1 MNQGF
6 SSAIASSGAI
16 YLKARGFLLLS
27 NMNSPEDI
35 KKLTIPQL
43 TRLAEEIREFLIVNL
58 AKTGGHL
65 APNLGVVELTLAL
78 HYYFNSPR
86 DKLIWDVGHQAYVHK
101 LLTGR
106 RELFPTLR
114 QYKGLCGFP
123 KMSESAHDVWE
134 TGHSST
140 SLSAAMGMA
149 AARDLKGEKN
159 HVVAVIGD
167 GALTGGMAL
176 EALNHIGHEKK
187 NVIVIL
193 NDNEM
198 SIAPNVGALHNYL
211 GKLRTDSTYKRA
223 KDELEHL
230 LKSIPSVGGKLAQL
244 AERFKD
250 SMKYLLVSGV
260 LFEEFGFTYIGP
272 IDGHNLDLLLD
283 ALKTASQTKG
293 PVLVHAIT
301 KKGKGY
307 APAEADS
314 VKWHGIGTYKI
325 ESGESAKSAPTYTSV
340 FADTMIRLAKEDK
353 RVVAITP
360 AMPAGSGLI
369 KFGKIFPDRLFD
381 VGIAEQ
387 HACTF
392 SAALALQ
399 GMKPVYAVYSTF
411 LQRAYDQ
418 LIHDVARQKCN
429 VVFAVDRAGLVG
441 ADGETHQG
449 VYDIAF
455 MRAIPHM
462 VIMAPKD
469 ENELQHMMK
478 TALVYD
484 EGPISYRYPRLN
496 VRGVKMDEELKVL
509 PIGKAEIVS
518 EGKGVA
524 ILSFGHIFEIAEQAV
539 QMLRQESIYPMLVNA
554 RFCKPLDEE
563 LLIQL
568 AKEGYE
574 LITVEEGSVSGGFGS
589 AVMEFLAQAG
599 YHDTVVTPF
608 GVPDYFVEH
617 GSVKEQ
623 RAEVGLTADAIAARV
638 RSSILPSKQRA

>member
-1 MNQGF
+1 MLLTTINDPQD
-6 SSAIASSGAI
+6 
-16 YLKARGFLLLS
+16 LK
-27 NMNSPEDI
+27 
-35 KKLTIPQL
+35 KCTQPQL
-43 TRLAEEIREFLIVNL
+43 HTLASEIRQFLIETL
-58 AKTGGHL
+58 SKTGGHL

-78 HYYFNSPR
+78 HYVFDSPK

-101 LLTGR
+101 MLTGR
-106 RELFPTLR
+106 REMFPTLR

-123 KMSESAHDVWE
+123 KMVESPHDVWE

-149 AARDLKGEKN
+149 TARDLKKEKN

-176 EALNHIGHEKK
+176 EALNHIGHERK
-187 NVIVIL
+187 NVIVVL

-211 GKLRTDSTYKRA
+211 GKIRSTENYQWA
-223 KDELEHL
+223 KDEVEGL
-230 LKSIPSVGGKLAQL
+230 LKSIPAVGGKLAHM

-260 LFEEFGFTYIGP
+260 LFEELGFTYIGP
-272 IDGHNLDLLLD
+272 IDGHNMELLLD
-283 ALKTASQTKG
+283 TLKTAKHTKG
-293 PVLVHAIT
+293 PVLIHAIT
-301 KKGKGY
+301 KKGLGY

-325 ESGESAKSAPTYTSV
+325 ESGDTPKSAPTYTSV
-340 FADTMIRLAKEDK
+340 FAETMMKLADEDNSI
-353 RVVAITP
+353 VAVTP

-369 KFGKIFPDRLFD
+369 PFGQKYPDRLFD

-392 SAALALQ
+392 AAGLATQ
-399 GMKPVYAVYSTF
+399 GLKPVFAIYSTF

-418 LIHDVARQKCN
+418 LIHDVARQKLH
-429 VVFAVDRAGLVG
+429 VIFAVDRAGLVG

-449 VYDIAF
+449 MYDVAF
-455 MRAIPHM
+455 MRIIPNM

-469 ENELQHMMK
+469 ENELRHMMK
-478 TALVYD
+478 TAVEYKG
-484 EGPISYRYPRLN
+484 GPISYRYPRLPT
-496 VRGVKMDEELKVL
+496 RGVKMDEDLQVL
-509 PIGKAEIVS
+509 PIGKAEIVR
-518 EGKGVA
+518 EGKHVA
-524 ILSFGHIFEIAEQAV
+524 ILSFGHVFEIAEAAV
-539 QMLRQESIYPMLVNA
+539 KQLQEEGIKPMLVNA

-563 LLIQL
+563 LLLRL
-568 AKEGYE
+568 AKEGYDI
-574 LITVEEGSVSGGFGS
+574 ITVEEGCEMGGFGS
-589 AVMEFLAQAG
+589 AVIEYYSRAG
-599 YHDTVVTPF
+599 YHGMNVQVVA
-608 GVPDYFVEH
+608 VPDYFVEH

-623 RAEVGLTADAIAARV
+623 RQEVGLTADNIAARV
-638 RSSILPSKQRA
+638 RSLMPISKGVVEA

>member
-1 MNQGF
+1 MLLTTINDPQD
-6 SSAIASSGAI
+6 
-16 YLKARGFLLLS
+16 LK
-27 NMNSPEDI
+27 
-35 KKLTIPQL
+35 KCTQPQL
-43 TRLAEEIREFLIVNL
+43 HTLASEIRQFLIETL
-58 AKTGGHL
+58 SKTGGHL

-78 HYYFNSPR
+78 HYVFDSPK

-101 LLTGR
+101 MLTGR
-106 RELFPTLR
+106 REMFPTLR

-123 KMSESAHDVWE
+123 KMVESPHDVWE

-149 AARDLKGEKN
+149 TARDLKKEKN

-176 EALNHIGHEKK
+176 EALNHIGHERK
-187 NVIVIL
+187 NVIVVL

-211 GKLRTDSTYKRA
+211 GKIRSTENYQWA
-223 KDELEHL
+223 KDEVEGL
-230 LKSIPSVGGKLAQL
+230 LKSIPAVGGKLAHM

-260 LFEEFGFTYIGP
+260 LFEELGFTYIGP
-272 IDGHNLDLLLD
+272 IDGHNMELLLD
-283 ALKTASQTKG
+283 TLKTAKHTKG
-293 PVLVHAIT
+293 PVLIHAIT
-301 KKGKGY
+301 KKGLGY

-325 ESGESAKSAPTYTSV
+325 ESGDTPKSAPTYTSV
-340 FADTMIRLAKEDK
+340 FADTMMKLADEDK
-353 RVVAITP
+353 SIVAVTP

-369 KFGKIFPDRLFD
+369 PFGQKYPDRLFD

-392 SAALALQ
+392 AAGLATQ
-399 GMKPVYAVYSTF
+399 GLKPVFAIYSTF

-418 LIHDVARQKCN
+418 LIHDVARQKLH
-429 VVFAVDRAGLVG
+429 VIFAVDRAGLVG

-449 VYDIAF
+449 MYDVAF
-455 MRAIPHM
+455 MRIIPNM

-469 ENELQHMMK
+469 ENELRHMMK
-478 TALVYD
+478 TAVEYKG
-484 EGPISYRYPRLN
+484 GPISYRYPRLPI
-496 VRGVKMDEELKVL
+496 RGVKMDDDLQVL
-509 PIGKAEIVS
+509 PIGKAEIVR
-518 EGKGVA
+518 EGKHVA
-524 ILSFGHIFEIAEQAV
+524 ILSFGHVFEIAEAAV
-539 QMLRQESIYPMLVNA
+539 NQLQEEGIKPMLVNA

-563 LLIQL
+563 LLFRL
-568 AKEGYE
+568 AKEGYDI
-574 LITVEEGSVSGGFGS
+574 ITVEEGCEMGGFGS
-589 AVMEFLAQAG
+589 AVIECYNRAG
-599 YHDTVVTPF
+599 YHEMNVQVVA
-608 GVPDYFVEH
+608 VPDYFVEH

-623 RAEVGLTADAIAARV
+623 RQEVGLTADNIAARV
-638 RSSILPSKQRA
+638 RSLMPISKGVVEA

>member
-1 MNQGF
+1 M
-6 SSAIASSGAI
+6 
-16 YLKARGFLLLS
+16 LLP
-27 NMNSPEDI
+27 NINSPEEL

-43 TRLAEEIREFLIVNL
+43 NQLAAEIREFLVNNL
-58 AKTGGHL
+58 AETGGHL

-78 HYYFNSPR
+78 HYFFESPK

-101 LLTGR
+101 ILTGR
-106 RELFPTLR
+106 RDMFPTLR

-123 KMSESAHDVWE
+123 KMSESEHDVWE

-149 AARDLKGEKN
+149 AARDLKKEKYN
-159 HVVAVIGD
+159 VVGIIGD
-167 GALTGGMAL
+167 GALTGGMAF

-198 SIAPNVGALHNYL
+198 SIAPNVGAMHNYL
-211 GKLRTDSTYKRA
+211 GKLRSTPNYRRA
-223 KDELEHL
+223 KDELEHI
-230 LKSIPSVGGKLAQL
+230 LKSIPAVGGKLAYF
-244 AERFKD
+244 AERLKD
-250 SMKYLLVSGV
+250 SMKYMLVSGV

-272 IDGHNLDLLLD
+272 IDGHNIDLVINSLR
-283 ALKTASQTKG
+283 TATQTKG
-293 PVLVHAIT
+293 PVLIHVIT

-314 VKWHGIGTYKI
+314 TKWHGIGTYKI
-325 ESGESAKSAPTYTSV
+325 ESGEEIKSKSKAPAYTSV
-340 FADTMIRLAKEDK
+340 FAQTMIKLTQEDP
-353 RVVAITP
+353 RVCAVTP
-360 AMPAGSGLI
+360 AMPAGSGLL
-369 KFGKIFPDRLFD
+369 KYGEVFPDRLFD

-392 SAALALQ
+392 CAGLATQ
-399 GMKPVYAVYSTF
+399 GIKPVYAVYSTF

-418 LIHDVARQKCN
+418 LIHDVARQKLN

-455 MRAIPHM
+455 MRAIPNM

-469 ENELQHMMK
+469 ENEMQHMMK
-478 TALVYD
+478 TAIAYD
-484 EGPISYRYPRLN
+484 NGPIAYRYPRGN
-496 VRGVKMDEELKVL
+496 GTGVKMDETLQVL
-509 PIGKAEIVS
+509 PIGKAEVVKQ
-518 EGKGVA
+518 GKGVA
-524 ILSFGHIFEIAEQAV
+524 ILSFGHIFDLAEQAV
-539 QMLRQESIYPMLVNA
+539 EMVAREGIQPMLVNA

-563 LLIQL
+563 LLLKL
-568 AKEGYE
+568 AQEGYHI
-574 LITVEEGSVSGGFGS
+574 ITVEEGSISGGFGS
-589 AVMEFLAQAG
+589 AVLEFYSEHG
-599 YHDTVVTPF
+599 FSETIVEMV
-608 GVPDYFVEH
+608 GIPDYFVEH

-623 RAEVGLTADAIAARV
+623 RQEVGLTPETIAAHV
-638 RSSILPSKQRA
+638 RKLTPLSRQRA

>member
-1 MNQGF
+1 MLLTTINDPQD
-6 SSAIASSGAI
+6 
-16 YLKARGFLLLS
+16 LK
-27 NMNSPEDI
+27 
-35 KKLTIPQL
+35 KCKQPQL
-43 TRLAEEIREFLIVNL
+43 YTLAKEIRQFLVETL
-58 AKTGGHL
+58 SKTGGHL

-78 HYYFNSPR
+78 HYVFDSPR
-86 DKLIWDVGHQAYVHK
+86 DKIIWDVGHQAYVHK
-101 LLTGR
+101 MLTGR
-106 RELFPTLR
+106 REMFPTLR

-123 KMSESAHDVWE
+123 KMAESPHDVWE

-149 AARDLKGEKN
+149 TARDLKKEKN

-176 EALNHIGHEKK
+176 EALNHIGHERK
-187 NVIVIL
+187 NVIVVL

-211 GKLRTDSTYKRA
+211 GKLRSTENYQWA
-223 KDELEHL
+223 KDELESL
-230 LKSIPSVGGKLAQL
+230 LKSIPAVGGKLANM

-260 LFEEFGFTYIGP
+260 LFEELGFTYIGP
-272 IDGHNLDLLLD
+272 IDGHNLELLLD
-283 ALKTASQTKG
+283 TMKTAKQTKG
-293 PVLVHAIT
+293 PVLIHAIT

-307 APAEADS
+307 GPAEADS

-325 ESGESAKSAPTYTSV
+325 ESGDTPKSAPTYTSI
-340 FADTMIRLAKEDK
+340 FADTMMKLAGEDE
-353 RVVAITP
+353 RIVAVTP

-369 KFGKIFPDRLFD
+369 PFGEKFPDRLFD

-392 SAALALQ
+392 AAGLATQ
-399 GMKPVYAVYSTF
+399 GLKPVLAIYSTF

-418 LIHDVARQKCN
+418 LIHDVARQKLN

-449 VYDIAF
+449 MYDIAF
-455 MRAIPHM
+455 MRVIPNM

-469 ENELQHMMK
+469 ENELRHMMK
-478 TALVYD
+478 TAAEYD
-484 EGPISYRYPRLN
+484 GGPISYRYPRLP
-496 VRGVKMDEELKVL
+496 VRGVAMDEELQVL
-509 PIGKAEIVS
+509 PIGKAEIVQ
-518 EGKGVA
+518 EGKHVA
-524 ILSFGHIFEIAEQAV
+524 IVSFGHVFEIAEQAV
-539 QMLRQESIYPMLVNA
+539 SQLKSEGMEPMLVNA

-563 LLIQL
+563 LLIRL
-568 AKEGYE
+568 AKEGYHI
-574 LITVEEGSVSGGFGS
+574 ITVEEGCEMGGFGS
-589 AVMEFLAQAG
+589 AVLECLNSAG
-599 YHDTVVTPF
+599 YPDVNVQIVA
-608 GVPDYFVEH
+608 VPDYFVEH

-623 RAEVGLTADAIAARV
+623 RQEVGLTAEAIVSRARALMPV
-638 RSSILPSKQRA
+638 SKGVVEA

>member
-1 MNQGF
+1 MLLTTINDPQDLKKCN
-6 SSAIASSGAI
+6 SQQLHTLAS
-16 YLKARGFLLLS
+16 
-27 NMNSPEDI
+27 
-35 KKLTIPQL
+35 
-43 TRLAEEIREFLIVNL
+43 EIRQFLVETL
-58 AKTGGHL
+58 SKTGGHL

-78 HYYFNSPR
+78 HYVFNSPK

-101 LLTGR
+101 MLTGR
-106 RELFPTLR
+106 RDMFPTLR

-123 KMSESAHDVWE
+123 KMNESPHDVWE

-149 AARDLKGEKN
+149 TARDLKKEKN
-159 HVVAVIGD
+159 HVVAIIGD

-176 EALNHIGHEKK
+176 EALNHIGHERK
-187 NVIVIL
+187 NVIVVL

-211 GKLRTDSTYKRA
+211 GKIRSTENYQWA
-223 KDELEHL
+223 KDEVEGL
-230 LKSIPSVGGKLAQL
+230 LKSIPAVGGKLASI

-260 LFEEFGFTYIGP
+260 LFEELGFTYIGP
-272 IDGHNLDLLLD
+272 IDGHNMELLVD
-283 ALKTASQTKG
+283 TLKTAKQTKG
-293 PVLVHAIT
+293 PVLIHAIT

-325 ESGESAKSAPTYTSV
+325 ESGDTPKSAPTYTSV
-340 FADTMIRLAKEDK
+340 FAETMIELAAEDK
-353 RVVAITP
+353 SLVAVTP

-369 KFGKIFPDRLFD
+369 PFGQKYPDRLFD

-392 SAALALQ
+392 AAGLATQ
-399 GMKPVYAVYSTF
+399 GLKPVLAIYSTF

-418 LIHDVARQKCN
+418 LIHDVARQKLN

-449 VYDIAF
+449 MYDIAF
-455 MRAIPHM
+455 MRIIPNM

-469 ENELQHMMK
+469 ENELRHMMK
-478 TALVYD
+478 TALAYN
-484 EGPISYRYPRLN
+484 EGPISYRYPRLPA
-496 VRGVKMDEELKVL
+496 RGVPLDRELQVL
-509 PIGKAEIVS
+509 PIGKAEIVR
-518 EGKGVA
+518 EGKQVA
-524 ILSFGHIFEIAEQAV
+524 ILSFGHVFELAEQAV
-539 QMLRQESIYPMLVNA
+539 NQLNAEGIRPMLVNA
-554 RFCKPLDEE
+554 RFCKPLDED
-563 LLIQL
+563 LLFRL
-568 AKEGYE
+568 AKEGYD
-574 LITVEEGSVSGGFGS
+574 IVTVEEGCEMGGFGS
-589 AVMEFLAQAG
+589 AVIECYNRAG
-599 YHDTVVTPF
+599 YHGVNVQVVA
-608 GVPDYFVEH
+608 VPDYFVEH

-623 RAEVGLTADAIAARV
+623 RQEVELTVENIASRV
-638 RSSILPSKQRA
+638 RALMPISKGVLEA

>member
-1 MNQGF
+1 M
-6 SSAIASSGAI
+6 
-16 YLKARGFLLLS
+16 LLTEI
-27 NMNSPEDI
+27 NSPENL
-35 KKLTIPQL
+35 KKLSVPQL
-43 TRLAEEIREFLIVNL
+43 VQLAGEIRTFLVENL

-78 HYYFNSPR
+78 HYVFNSPA

-101 LLTGR
+101 MLTGR
-106 RELFPTLR
+106 REMFPTLR

-123 KMSESAHDVWE
+123 KMSESPHDVWE

-149 AARDLKGEKN
+149 SARDLKKESH

-211 GKLRTDSTYKRA
+211 GKLRTTPNYQRT

-230 LKSIPSVGGKLAQL
+230 LKSIPAVGGKLAHF
-244 AERFKD
+244 AERLKD
-250 SMKYLLVSGV
+250 SLKYLLVSGV
-260 LFEEFGFTYIGP
+260 LFEELGFTYIGP
-272 IDGHNLDLLLD
+272 IDGHNIELLLD
-283 ALKTASQTKG
+283 SLRTASHTKG

-340 FADTMIRLAKEDK
+340 FADTMIELAEQDS
-353 RVVAITP
+353 RIVAVTP
-360 AMPAGSGLI
+360 AMPAGSGLLTFAE
-369 KFGKIFPDRLFD
+369 KFPDRMFD

-392 SAALALQ
+392 CAGLATQ
-399 GMKPVYAVYSTF
+399 GLKPVYAVYSTF

-418 LIHDVARQKCN
+418 LIHDVARQKLN

-455 MRAIPHM
+455 MRTIPHM

-469 ENELQHMMK
+469 ENELRHMMK
-478 TALVYD
+478 TALTYD
-484 EGPISYRYPRLN
+484 DGPISFRYPRLN
-496 VRGVKMDEELKVL
+496 VRGVPLDPELQTL
-509 PIGKAEIVS
+509 PIGKAEIVQ
-518 EGKGVA
+518 EGKDVA
-524 ILSFGHIFEIAEQAV
+524 ILSFGHIFEVAEQAV
-539 QMLRQESIYPMLVNA
+539 ELLRADGIHPMLVNA

-563 LLIQL
+563 LILRL
-568 AKEGYE
+568 AREGYD
-574 LITVEEGSVSGGFGS
+574 LVTIEEGSVMGGFGS
-589 AVMEFLAQAG
+589 AVLEFLNQAG
-599 YHDTVVTPF
+599 YHHTAVHMM
-608 GVPDYFVEH
+608 GIPDYFVEH

-623 RAEVGLTADAIAARV
+623 RQETGLTAEALAARV
-638 RSSILPSKQRA
+638 RACMPLNKQRA

>member
-1 MNQGF
+1 M
-6 SSAIASSGAI
+6 
-16 YLKARGFLLLS
+16 LLT
-27 NMNSPEDI
+27 NINSPQDL
-35 KKLTIPQL
+35 KKCTLPQL
-43 TRLAEEIREFLIVNL
+43 YTLANEIRQFLVENL

-65 APNLGVVELTLAL
+65 APNLGVVELTIAL
-78 HYYFNSPR
+78 HYMFNSPA

-101 LLTGR
+101 MLTGR

-123 KMSESAHDVWE
+123 KMSESPHDVWE

-149 AARDLKGEKN
+149 TARDLKKEKN

-176 EALNHIGHEKK
+176 EALNHIGHERK
-187 NVIVIL
+187 NVIVVL

-211 GKLRTDSTYKRA
+211 GKLRSANNYQWA
-223 KDELEHL
+223 KDEVEHL
-230 LKSIPSVGGKLAQL
+230 LKSIPAVGGKLAQL

-250 SMKYLLVSGV
+250 SMKYLFVSGV
-260 LFEEFGFTYIGP
+260 LFEELGFTYIGP
-272 IDGHNLDLLLD
+272 IDGHNIELLLD
-283 ALKTASQTKG
+283 SLKTATQTKG
-293 PVLVHAIT
+293 PVLIHAIT

-325 ESGESAKSAPTYTSV
+325 ESGDTPKSAPMYTSV
-340 FADTMIRLAKEDK
+340 FADTMIRLAKEDS
-353 RVVAITP
+353 RIVAVTP
-360 AMPAGSGLI
+360 AMPAGSGLL
-369 KFGKIFPDRLFD
+369 KFGEQFPDRLFD

-392 SAALALQ
+392 AAGLATQ
-399 GMKPVYAVYSTF
+399 GLKPVYAVYSTF

-418 LIHDVARQKCN
+418 LIHDVARQKLN
-429 VVFAVDRAGLVG
+429 VIFAVDRAGLVG

-449 VYDIAF
+449 VYDVAF
-455 MRAIPHM
+455 MRTIPNM

-478 TALVYD
+478 TAVAYD
-484 EGPISYRYPRLN
+484 DGPISFRYPRLG
-496 VRGVKMDEELKVL
+496 VRGVPMDEEMKVL
-509 PIGKAEIVS
+509 PIGKAEIVR

-524 ILSFGHIFEIAEQAV
+524 ILSFGHVFEVAEQAV
-539 QMLRQESIYPMLVNA
+539 DMLNKEGIHPMLVNA

-563 LLIQL
+563 LLFRL
-568 AKEGYE
+568 AKEGYDI
-574 LITVEEGSVSGGFGS
+574 ITVEEGSVMGGFGS
-589 AVMEFLAQAG
+589 AVLEFFAQAG
-599 YHDTVVTPF
+599 YHQMTVKMI
-608 GVPDYFVEH
+608 GIADYFVEH

-623 RAEVGLTADAIAARV
+623 RQEVGLTPEVIAARV
-638 RSSILPSKQRA
+638 RSLLPTPKGVVEA

>member
-1 MNQGF
+1 M
-6 SSAIASSGAI
+6 
-16 YLKARGFLLLS
+16 LLE
-27 NMNSPEDI
+27 NINSPKDL

-43 TRLAEEIREFLIVNL
+43 SRLAEEIRTFLIENL

-78 HYYFNSPR
+78 HYLFNSPS

-101 LLTGR
+101 MLTGR
-106 RELFPTLR
+106 RDQFPTLR

-123 KMSESAHDVWE
+123 KMAESPHDVWE

-140 SLSAAMGMA
+140 SLSGAMGMA
-149 AARDLKGEKN
+149 CARDIKGEKN
-159 HVVAVIGD
+159 HVIAVIGD

-187 NVIVIL
+187 NVIVVL

-211 GKLRTDSTYKRA
+211 GKLRTDASYKWA

-230 LKSIPSVGGKLAQL
+230 LKSIPAVGGKLAQL

-260 LFEEFGFTYIGP
+260 LFEELGFTYIGP
-272 IDGHNLDLLLD
+272 IDGHNLDLLLET
-283 ALKTASQTKG
+283 LKTAANTKG

-314 VKWHGIGTYKI
+314 VKWHGVGTYKI
-325 ESGESAKSAPTYTSV
+325 ESGESASKSGAMYTSV
-340 FADTMIRLAKEDK
+340 FADTMIELANEEKRL
-353 RVVAITP
+353 VAVTP
-360 AMPAGSGLI
+360 AMPAGSGLL
-369 KFGKIFPDRLFD
+369 KFAELYPDRMFD

-387 HACTF
+387 HAGAFC
-392 SAALALQ
+392 AALALQ
-399 GMKPVYAVYSTF
+399 GLKPVYAVYSTF

-418 LIHDVARQKCN
+418 LIHDVARQKAN
-429 VVFAVDRAGLVG
+429 VIFAVDRAGLVG

-455 MRAIPHM
+455 MRTVPNM

-469 ENELQHMMK
+469 ENELRHMMK
-478 TALVYD
+478 TAVDYND
-484 EGPISYRYPRLN
+484 GPISYRYPRLN
-496 VRGVKMDEELKVL
+496 IRGAKLDEKLQVL
-509 PIGKAEIVS
+509 PIGKAEIVQ
-518 EGKGVA
+518 EGKNVA
-524 ILSFGHIFEIAEQAV
+524 ILSFGHIFEIAEQAMA
-539 QMLRQESIYPMLVNA
+539 QLQREGISPMLVNA
-554 RFCKPLDEE
+554 RFCKPLDDD
-563 LLIQL
+563 LLHRL
-568 AKEGYE
+568 GNEGYDI
-574 LITVEEGSVSGGFGS
+574 ITVEEGAVMGGFGG
-589 AVMEFLAQAG
+589 AVLEFYASEG
-599 YHDTVVTPF
+599 YRDVRVTTM

-623 RAEVGLTADAIAARV
+623 RQEIGLTADAIVTRV
-638 RSSILPSKQRA
+638 RSLIPLHKQRA